1 MNDVSKKMSFEV
13 YTDLKN
19 PKTLYG
25 IEIDLENEVD
35 SYTREAAI
43 ALTGAVVRN
52 NFKKVYDKVMDNS
65 ELSEFIKEKLNG
77 WLPNSASLT
86 ATKVSVYPIQNKKRA

>member
-13 YTDLKN
+13 CTDLKN
-19 PKTLYG
+19 PKTFYG
-25 IEIDLENEVD
+25 IEIDLEEEVD

-52 NFKKVYDKVMDNS
+52 NFKRVYDKVMDNA
-65 ELSEFIKEKLNG
+65 ELADFIKTKLNS
-77 WLPNSASLT
+77 WIPNASSLN
-86 ATKVSVYPIQNKKRA
+86 ATRVVVNPILNKTRA

>member
-25 IEIDLENEVD
+25 IEIDLEKEVD

-43 ALTGAVVRN
+43 ALAGAVVRN
-52 NFKKVYDKVMDNS
+52 NFKNLYGKVMDNK
-65 ELSEFIKEKLNG
+65 ELANAIKDKLND
-77 WLPNSASLT
+77 WLPATSSLN
-86 ATKVSVYPIQNKKRA
+86 ATRVVVSPIQSKLRA